1 MDSVTRYEFHKIFDR
16 VSAHINLKNCTSAL
30 AIELKLTDVRDRS
43 KAKFKICKA
52 RAKRVEAGRRAEW
65 LDTLIEHDFAGR
77 TIFEASRNPRGI
89 IALTLIHGRQEA
101 RQRILAQR
109 RAELRA
115 RGSYGI
121 IPRVARLPDVQE
133 VPRRPEFRR
142 IPTHRRQFRRWQS

>member
-16 VSAHINLKNCTSAL
+16 VSENIDLKGRTSAL
-30 AIELKLTDVRDRS
+30 AIELKLKDVRDRS
-43 KAKFKICKA
+43 KAKFKIYKA
-52 RAKRVEAGRRAEW
+52 SAKRVEAGRRAEW

-77 TIFEASRNPRGI
+77 TIFEAIRNPRGM
-89 IALTLIHGRQEA
+89 IALTLKHGRQEA

-115 RGSYGI
+115 RGFYAVV
-121 IPRVARLPDVQE
+121 PRVARLPKIQE